1 MAESSMALTSKEIDR
16 ESEELRIIRAARQDP
31 RVFGDLYKLYVE
43 QVFRYLYSRTG
54 NVHEAEDITAQTFLA
69 AFESFNRFR
78 QEDHFASWLFT
89 IARNKAMHFASWLF
103 TIARNKAMDHFRQRN
118 NTVSFDETAEIAV
131 DNDPLSGVIRSE
143 QSAVLASLIRA
154 LPEEEREL
162 LRLRFL
168 AEMSYPE
175 MAHLL
180 HRNEDAVKKTIYRL
194 LARLHSQLEVSNE

>member
-78 QEDHFASWLFT
+78 QED
-89 IARNKAMHFASWLF
+89 HFASWLF

>member
-1 MAESSMALTSKEIDR
+1 MAESSMALASEKIDR
-16 ESEELRIIRAARQDP
+16 ESEELRIIQAARQDP

-69 AFESFNRFR
+69 AFESFDRFR

-89 IARNKAMHFASWLF
+89 IARNKAM
-103 TIARNKAMDHFRQRN
+103 DHFRQQKT
-118 NTVSFDETAEIAV
+118 TVSFDETAEIAV